1 MEAAA
6 IPFPSEETTPPVT
19 KIYLAMANH
28 PPPIEVSQLKPPK
41 SFTAEAGPQGQRAP
55 RRREKP
61 DLGILR
67 PRLAPPPDLRR
78 SLSSNRQNRSP
89 PRRAR
94 KGSGRPDAERS
105 PILEFCALGSL
116 RALSGFPE
124 QPSSNTSRFLLPG
137 FERRAS
143 RGRKDG
149 FPSKLGVSAS
159 RRYIQKR
166 VTFAHPVGHTP
177 P

>member
-1 MEAAA
+1 
-6 IPFPSEETTPPVT
+6 IPFQTRRLCVSAVYPKARHLCSPGRTYAAGALTPH
-19 KIYLAMANH
+19 L
-28 PPPIEVSQLKPPK
+28 L
-41 SFTAEAGPQGQRAP
+41 
-55 RRREKP
+55 
-61 DLGILR
+61 
-67 PRLAPPPDLRR
+67 R

-105 PILEFCALGSL
+105 PILEFCVLGSL
-116 RALSGFPE
+116 RALSGFSE

-149 FPSKLGVSAS
+149 CPSKLGVSAS

-166 VTFAHPVGHTP
+166 VTFAHPAGHTP
-177 P
+177 RGP